1 MSTRMMLARPRSLGR
16 FSRLPISQS
25 SGAARRSISSALL
38 TKDLLLE
45 GNEDSPAFLQR
56 PSKEKLV
63 FGTTLTDHMLTI
75 EWERGTQW
83 KAPQI
88 VPYQDL
94 KLSPAAS
101 CLHYGMYVCVHSE
114 EDERESACQKCRRSF
129 VY

>member
-1 MSTRMMLARPRSLGR
+1 MLARARSLGQ
-16 FSRLPISQS
+16 FSRL
-25 SGAARRSISSALL
+25 SGPSASCVARRSISSALL
-38 TKDLLLE
+38 TKDILLD
-45 GNEDSPAFLQR
+45 GNDDSPAFLQR
-56 PSKEKLV
+56 PPKEKLV

-101 CLHYGMYVCVHSE
+101 CLHYGMCVH
-114 EDERESACQKCRRSF
+114 DERESACQSAVVRSF
-129 VY
+129 VRLLIII